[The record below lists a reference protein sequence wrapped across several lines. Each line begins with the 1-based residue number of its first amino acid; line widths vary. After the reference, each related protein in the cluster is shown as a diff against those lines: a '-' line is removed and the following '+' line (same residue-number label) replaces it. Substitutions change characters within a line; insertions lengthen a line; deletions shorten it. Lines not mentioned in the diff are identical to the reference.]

1 MEDSKNNIIQIQIA
15 ESFMKKN
22 TKNRFLEILRKK
34 DRANLRKFISKENYI
49 DWINIYTAPFE
60 EKSKIFKKYN
70 ITDFTLVFILSESI
84 TFNEKIL
91 HLGNAIEEI
100 VGREITS
107 IISIIPGKLALYE
120 SESEFSGF
128 ILSEPW
134 LPKN

>member
-1 MEDSKNNIIQIQIA
+1 MENSKDYIMQIQIA

-34 DRANLRKFISKENYI
+34 DRSNLRKFISKENYI
-49 DWINIYTAPFE
+49 DWINIYRVPFE
-60 EKSKIFKKYN
+60 EKFQIFKKYN

-91 HLGNAIEEI
+91 NLGDAIEEI

-120 SESEFSGF
+120 SETEFSGF

-134 LPKN
+134 LRKN